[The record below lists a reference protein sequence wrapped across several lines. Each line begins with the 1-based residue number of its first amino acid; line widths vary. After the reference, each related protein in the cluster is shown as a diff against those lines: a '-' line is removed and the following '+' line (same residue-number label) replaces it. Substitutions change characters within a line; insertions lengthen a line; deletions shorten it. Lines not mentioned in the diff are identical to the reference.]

1 MRNRN
6 KKRFAMVTSYGG
18 RIKVVVIPILYD
30 NERDSE
36 IAFKTLC
43 ECQALIARRWLCFK
57 R

>member
-30 NERDSE
+30 NGRDSE